1 MIWNF
6 KMSLNLMTS
15 LQIYREDF
23 LGEFE
28 QQANI

>member
-15 LQIYREDF
+15 RQIYMEDF

>member
-6 KMSLNLMTS
+6 KMSLNLMIS
-15 LQIYREDF
+15 RQIYREDF

-28 QQANI
+28 QANI